1 MVRRT
6 IPPLAVRVVHPHYQV
21 LSSVIAAMADMST
34 SGDLD
39 GPTSVLIDLPKVT
52 SVMRN
57 LDVGY
62 FWMMLNCATSAAY
75 VILAFYHDRTA
86 PDPFNS
92 QVLAMRKRIK
102 STGFSDWDTMFYNN
116 LLSIPVLAV
125 FSIIVE
131 DWGSENLNRNL

>member
-1 MVRRT
+1 
-6 IPPLAVRVVHPHYQV
+6 
-21 LSSVIAAMADMST
+21 MADAST
-34 SGDLD
+34 TGDLEGTD
-39 GPTSVLIDLPKVT
+39 SVLIDLPQVT

-62 FWMMLNCATSAAY
+62 LWMMLNCVTSAAY
-75 VILAFYHDRTA
+75 VAFAFLFRLTT
-86 PDPFNS
+86 PDSVFP

-116 LLSIPVLAV
+116 MLSIPVLAA

-131 DWGSENLNRNL
+131 DWGSENLSRNL